1 MYRNMKKLF
10 VLLLG
15 AMAVC
20 TCYAQVLREGE
31 SALVYYSPKTTLSLD
46 FTYTVEKQERGIY
59 AEYAEGMLG
68 VTDVIKETS
77 TVYALKDV
85 HIGTSTSTDYN
96 RPHKIGIESGI
107 PMLFHINDKGLLMSY
122 NTEPEAKKAS
132 PNKLETSSRQ
142 GTKSRINST
151 RVAPYPEEAMKASS
165 PRAQAFE
172 IAKQIY
178 HIREARLYLLTGEVD
193 HAPADSKAMELVLA
207 ELDKQERA
215 LTELF
220 TGKKTRKT
228 DHKVVRI
235 EPTNEGHLLFFSEE
249 NGFTDGD
256 NIDADTIQVQMV
268 CQDQY
273 PRPLGHKEKRK
284 GGKPSQVV
292 YNIPGYCDVNVN
304 YKGHCLS
311 GRTVPVAQLG
321 MDVALPLSLFTGKE
335 LPKIVFSEKTGNVVT
350 LVK

>member
-1 MYRNMKKLF
+1 M
-10 VLLLG
+10 
-15 AMAVC
+15 VC
-20 TCYAQVLREGE
+20 GVKAQTPEE
-31 SALVYYSPKTTLSLD
+31 SEPVMVYYSPKTSIVLD
-46 FTYTVEKQERGIY
+46 FTYTEQTETAGELAEFAEELLGISNAVTESKTTY
-59 AEYAEGMLG
+59 TFKG
-68 VTDVIKETS
+68 VTIATRTAAD
-77 TVYALKDV
+77 LD
-85 HIGTSTSTDYN
+85 
-96 RPHKIGIESGI
+96 RPHMIKAEKGM
-107 PMLFHINDKGLLMSY
+107 PWQLLNINDKGLLMSY